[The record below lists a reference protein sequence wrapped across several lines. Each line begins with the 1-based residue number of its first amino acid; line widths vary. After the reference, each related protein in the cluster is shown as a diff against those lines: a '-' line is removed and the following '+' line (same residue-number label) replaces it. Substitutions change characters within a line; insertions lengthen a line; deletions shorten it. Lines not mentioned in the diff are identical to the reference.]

1 MDNHFKTS
9 LFITAGVLLLFFFR
23 CGVHSKDTRYRTN
36 GNRYD
41 PDRPISIMGRRRATA
56 RQLVNFFFETNS
68 KVKKSHINRIA
79 NIYIDEASREGVNS
93 DIAFC
98 QMCLETNYLRF
109 GGSVKASQN
118 NFCGL
123 GATSSRTRGL
133 TFPSVRIGIRAHI
146 QHLKGYASNKRLRN
160 DLVDP
165 RFDRVKRA
173 SVTTVQNL
181 SKTWATDPNYGL
193 KIVQMLKDLN
203 KYL

>member
-1 MDNHFKTS
+1 MKKDFRTS
-9 LFITAGVLLLFFFR
+9 YFTTAGIALLILLN
-23 CGVHSKDTRYRTN
+23 CGTQLKNTGMKRNNDY
-36 GNRYD
+36 YD
-41 PDRPISIMGRRRATA
+41 PERPISIMGRRRATA

-160 DLVDP
+160 DIVDP
-165 RFDRVKRA
+165 RFDRIKRA
-173 SVTTVQNL
+173 SARIVQNL

>member
-1 MDNHFKTS
+1 MNNHWKTS
-9 LFITAGVLLLFFFR
+9 LLITTGLFSLIFFG
-23 CGVHSKDTRYRTN
+23 CGVHTNDIRYRTKSN
-36 GNRYD
+36 LYD
-41 PDRPISIMGRRRATA
+41 PDRPIAIMGRRRANA
-56 RQLVNFFFETNS
+56 EELVNFFFETND
-68 KVKKSHINRIA
+68 KVKKSHIHRIA

-93 DIAFC
+93 DVAFC

-146 QHLKGYASNKRLRN
+146 QHLKGYASDKRLRTE
-160 DLVDP
+160 LVDP
-165 RFDRVKRA
+165 RFDRIKRA
-173 SVTTVQNL
+173 SATTVQEL

-193 KIVQMLKDLN
+193 KIAEMLKELN